1 MTWTENTNHHYI
13 GNDETLRINKEFMYS
28 LIQQIFIDSCNMQ
41 GPTVTAELHESK
53 EQDSQ
58 DALSQGAH
66 IKSWEDRKQSNT
78 YEAN

>member
-1 MTWTENTNHHYI
+1 M
-13 GNDETLRINKEFMYS
+13 FS
-28 LIQQIFIDSCNMQ
+28 LIQKICIDSCNMQ
-41 GPTVTAELHESK
+41 GPTVAAELHESK

-78 YEAN
+78 YETN

>member
-1 MTWTENTNHHYI
+1 
-13 GNDETLRINKEFMYS
+13 MYS
-28 LIQQIFIDSCNMQ
+28 LIQKICIDSCNMQ
-41 GPTVTAELHESK
+41 GPTVAAELHESK

-78 YEAN
+78 YETN